1 MVSSFQRLWISSFQR
16 LCWLVMTVPLVLGS
30 PLVAN
35 AGMVNTQLLDTDT
48 TFANAIF
55 ENAFTDSVTE
65 GCGYEYAMDSSL
77 LTVMQSRLDCV
88 SPRTEKESNNILP
101 GVHAGGKVLGGFLR
115 HNIGPVLLGNRASKS
130 ISDELMALRAK
141 EGCDHGCSLNL
152 GSMDFTLDLGLP
164 LIFPQAATINPENP
178 PLNLSFNENQPVSFP
193 YPSTGR
199 FRLDLRAIST
209 ICQQR
214 WEWSTHQ
221 SGSDS
226 AARYQRL
233 AIARTSAGNVRFNH
247 GLG

>member
-1 MVSSFQRLWISSFQR
+1 MVSSFQR
-16 LCWLVMTVPLVLGS
+16 LCWLVVTVVLALGS

-35 AGMVNTQLLDTDT
+35 SGMINTQLLNTDT

-55 ENAFTDSVTE
+55 ENAFTDS
-65 GCGYEYAMDSSL
+65 
-77 LTVMQSRLDCV
+77 
-88 SPRTEKESNNILP
+88 P
-101 GVHAGGKVLGGFLR
+101 GVHAGGNVLGGFLR
-115 HNIGPVLLGNRASKS
+115 HDIGPVLLGNRAGNS

-141 EGCDHGCSLNL
+141 ENCDHCCSLNL
-152 GSMDFTLDLGLP
+152 GSMDFTLGLGLP

-193 YPSTGR
+193 YSSTGR
-199 FRLDLRAIST
+199 FKLGLRAIAT

-233 AIARTSAGNVRFNH
+233 AIARTSAGNVRFNY

>member
-1 MVSSFQRLWISSFQR
+1 MVAIFQR
-16 LCWLVMTVPLVLGS
+16 LCWLVVTVVLALGS

-35 AGMVNTQLLDTDT
+35 AGMINTQLLYTDS

-55 ENAFTDSVTE
+55 GNAFTDNVTE
-65 GCGYEYAMDSSL
+65 GYGCEYAMDSNL
-77 LTVMQSRLDCV
+77 FTVMQSRLDCV
-88 SPRTEKESNNILP
+88 SPRSEEESNNILP
-101 GVHAGGKVLGGFLR
+101 GVHAGGNVLGGFLR
-115 HNIGPVLLGNRASKS
+115 HDIGLVLLENRAGNS
-130 ISDELMALRAK
+130 ISDDLVALRA
-141 EGCDHGCSLNL
+141 EECYDHCCSLNL
-152 GSMDFTLDLGLP
+152 GSMDFTLGLGLP

-193 YPSTGR
+193 YSSTGR
-199 FRLDLRAIST
+199 FKLGLRAIAT

-233 AIARTSAGNVRFNH
+233 AIARTSAGNVRFNY